1 MHNHRDHATTFFELA
16 TDIIGPVHNSLAA
29 DLRART
35 PALIDGPLGEP
46 LDDLCRRFVA
56 DLIRLLTDAGGEEQ
70 CRADDAARD
79 LVTGDVEPEEA
90 VDAFRRCAHATWDC
104 ARTLAREQDPGV
116 YLGMLERAGDIWIE
130 YEHWTSAVAEAYRAE
145 ARHRDRLAAQER
157 EAHVAALL
165 TGAGGSQVE
174 LRRSADALGL
184 PKSGYFCVVVA
195 ERCGEPP
202 MDAEPTLRVRGLP
215 SVWNM
220 TLLEQ
225 TGVISLGTPD
235 RAARVRDLLAQH
247 AAGRVGMSTTYDQLG
262 HTPLA
267 ARLAHV
273 ALAALPP
280 GARQVSV
287 YGDRPL
293 ETLVASAPE
302 TARDMALSVLG
313 KLLAAPADDQK
324 VLLDTLDVWCAA
336 GGNVN
341 RTAELLHCHR
351 NTVRHRLTRIEA
363 LTGRSLAEPRG
374 VAEMLTAVQAYRLHI
389 GESGLRA

>member
-1 MHNHRDHATTFFELA
+1 V
-16 TDIIGPVHNSLAA
+16 TDIIGLMHSNLAA
-29 DLRART
+29 ELRART
-35 PALIDGPLGEP
+35 PALAGGPLGEP

-56 DLIRLLTDAGGEEQ
+56 DVIRRLTGAEDEEQ

-79 LVTGDVEPEEA
+79 LVAGDVTPEDA
-90 VDAFRRCAHATWDC
+90 VAAFRRCAHATWDC
-104 ARTLAREQDPGV
+104 ARELAREQDPEI

-130 YEHWTSAVAEAYRAE
+130 YEHWTSSLTEAYRAE

-174 LRRSADALGL
+174 LRRSADVLGL

-195 ERCGEPP
+195 ERRGEPP
-202 MDAEPTLRVRGLP
+202 MDAERALRVRGLP
-215 SVWNM
+215 SVWKM

-225 TGVISLGTPD
+225 TGVISLGAPD
-235 RAARVRDLLAQH
+235 RAAWVRDLLAQR

-273 ALAALPP
+273 ALSSLPP
-280 GARQVSV
+280 DAREVSV
-287 YGDRPL
+287 YGDLPL

-313 KLLAAPADDQK
+313 KLLALPADDQR
-324 VLLDTLDVWCAA
+324 LLLETLEIWCEAR
-336 GGNVN
+336 GNVN
-341 RTAELLHCHR
+341 RTAGLLYCHR
-351 NTVRHRLTRIEA
+351 NTVRHRLARLEA

-374 VAEMLTAVQAYRLHI
+374 IAEVLVAVRAYRLHM
-389 GESGLRA
+389 SGAA